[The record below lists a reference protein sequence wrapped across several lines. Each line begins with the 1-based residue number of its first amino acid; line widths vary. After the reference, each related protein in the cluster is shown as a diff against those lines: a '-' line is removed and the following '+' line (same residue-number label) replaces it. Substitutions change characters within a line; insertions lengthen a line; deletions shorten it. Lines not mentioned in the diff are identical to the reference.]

1 MNLRT
6 ATLLGLACMT
16 ASAAASAHMIAVD
29 HRSDALLASPID
41 LQVADG
47 AAQPTVFDFR
57 SNVTPSI
64 LLASLAPGHSLAS
77 GVDFLAGGTGNHRDE
92 KGTWGVRV
100 HRDHGADGAGVPATA
115 DSVPPPSTAP
125 VSVPEPGTLGLMG
138 IGLLLLTGFARLA
151 RGPKL
156 PATWKSIGA

>member
-29 HRSDALLASPID
+29 HRSDALLARAID
-41 LQVADG
+41 LQAADG
-47 AAQPTVFDFR
+47 AAQPTAFDFG
-57 SNVTPSI
+57 SNGTPSI
-64 LLASLAPGHSLAS
+64 FLTTLAPGHSLAS
-77 GVDFLAGGTGNHRDE
+77 GVDFLAGGNGNRRDE

-100 HRDHGADGAGVPATA
+100 HRDHEADGAGVPATA
-115 DSVPPPSTAP
+115 DSVPPPTT

-156 PATWKSIGA
+156 AATWKSIGA